1 MNKMNKF
8 IKFVVVSA
16 GAFLLL
22 SAFGFME
29 STYER
34 DATVC
39 KIADGITF
47 FEDSCGNRWSSNIEH
62 EFNVGDSVVLV
73 MDNNGTDTIRDDTV
87 KSVK

>member
-1 MNKMNKF
+1 MNKF
-8 IKFVVVSA
+8 LKFVVGIA

-34 DATVC
+34 DATVY
-39 KIADGITF
+39 KITDGITF
-47 FEDSCGNRWSSNIEH
+47 FEDLRGNRWSSNIEH
-62 EFNVGDSVVLV
+62 DFNVGDSVVLL
-73 MDNNGTDTIRDDTV
+73 MDNNGTDTIRDDII

>member
-1 MNKMNKF
+1 MKNF
-8 IKFVVVSA
+8 LEFVVGIA
-16 GAFLLL
+16 GCFLLL

-34 DATVC
+34 NATVY
-39 KIADGITF
+39 KITDGITF
-47 FEDSCGNRWSSNIEH
+47 FDDSCGNRWTSNIEH

-73 MDNNGTDTIRDDTV
+73 MDNNGTDTIRDDII

>member
-1 MNKMNKF
+1 MNKF
-8 IKFVVVSA
+8 LKFVVGIA

-22 SAFGFME
+22 SAFGVME

-34 DATVC
+34 NATVC
-39 KIADGITF
+39 KITDGITF
-47 FEDSCGNRWSSNIEH
+47 FDDSCGNRWSSNIEH